1 MHKKNRSN
9 VSLAGEGKQ
18 CKFLIS
24 SINPDSVA
32 QKHFRAT
39 SDLEVSAV
47 ASVTLTFLPHCSSV
61 CVWLIFCPS
70 LQLDC
75 WLWVVAPYLVLD

>member
-9 VSLAGEGKQ
+9 VSLAGQGKL

-24 SINPDSVA
+24 FITPDSVA
-32 QKHFRAT
+32 QKHFRTT

-47 ASVTLTFLPHCSSV
+47 ASVMLLFLSLTA
-61 CVWLIFCPS
+61 
-70 LQLDC
+70 LQY
-75 WLWVVAPYLVLD
+75 VYG